1 MVKKEIQYNEE
12 GAAPCKHCKRK
23 GQIVYPRIVEIG
35 GEELYYAQCPK
46 CKHWDIYEF
55 LGATRRNAIKTWNNT
70 MLNKEFL

>member
-23 GQIVYPRIVEIG
+23 GQVVYPRIVEIS

-46 CKHWDIYEF
+46 CEHWDIYEF

-70 MLNKEFL
+70 MLNKESL